1 MAIIELKG
9 VTKSYN
15 KKILDNFNMSINE
28 NEFVAIVGESGKGK
42 STLLN
47 IVGLLENGDSGE
59 IIIDGESNIEP
70 NSSKASKILRYKIN
84 YLFQNFALID
94 EETVM
99 KNLMLALKY
108 VSINNMDKVN
118 RIKEALD
125 KVGLSG
131 YEDKKVFELSGG
143 EQQRVA
149 IARCILKPS
158 KIILADEPTGSLDE
172 KNRDKVVGLLKDMNK
187 EGKTIL
193 VVTHDKKVAEECG
206 RIIEL

>member
-158 KIILADEPTGSLDE
+158 KIILADEPTGS
-172 KNRDKVVGLLKDMNK
+172 N
-187 EGKTIL
+187 
-193 VVTHDKKVAEECG
+193 
-206 RIIEL
+206 

>member
-108 VSINNMDKVN
+108 VSINKMDKVN

-172 KNRDKVVGLLKDMNK
+172 KNRDKVIGLLKDMNK

>member
-47 IVGLLENGDSGE
+47 IVGLLENVDSGE

-108 VSINNMDKVN
+108 VSINKVDKVN

-131 YEDKKVFELSGG
+131 YKDKKVFELSGG

-149 IARCILKPS
+149 IARCILKQS

-172 KNRDKVVGLLKDMNK
+172 KNRDKVICLLKDMNK

-193 VVTHDKKVAEECG
+193 VVTHDKKVAEEGG
-206 RIIEL
+206 RIIDL